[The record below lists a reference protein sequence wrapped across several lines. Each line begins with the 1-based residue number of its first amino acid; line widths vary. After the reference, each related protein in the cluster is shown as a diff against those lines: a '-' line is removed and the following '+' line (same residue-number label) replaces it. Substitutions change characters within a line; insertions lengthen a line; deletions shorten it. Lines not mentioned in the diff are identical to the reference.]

1 MLLALEIEVSS
12 GPASGAVDN
21 RVPLQ
26 RVSETAKLLQIVVS
40 PIFQFAQGVILEEL
54 NRRCPAG
61 EFPSCGFAAAFA
73 DFDKLRPSRLCP
85 RAAHAYETA

>member
-26 RVSETAKLLQIVVS
+26 WVSETDGHSRAWKAS
-40 PIFQFAQGVILEEL
+40 
-54 NRRCPAG
+54 
-61 EFPSCGFAAAFA
+61 
-73 DFDKLRPSRLCP
+73 DFGLCCN
-85 RAAHAYETA
+85 

>member
-40 PIFQFAQGVILEEL
+40 PIFQFAQGVIL
-54 NRRCPAG
+54 RRTQQAL
-61 EFPSCGFAAAFA
+61 SCG
-73 DFDKLRPSRLCP
+73 
-85 RAAHAYETA
+85 